1 MGAGLIGYDRPSIAT
16 RALMGPMLRLDA
28 QRLRWA
34 FGTPRFLQLAQ
45 QRAAGVVRREVAA
58 S

>member
-1 MGAGLIGYDRPSIAT
+1 MTIQTAARLETP
-16 RALMGPMLRLDA
+16 PMPTTAA

-34 FGTPRFLQLAQ
+34 FGTPRYLQMARD
-45 QRAAGVVRREVAA
+45 RAAGTVRSEVVA

>member
-1 MGAGLIGYDRPSIAT
+1 
-16 RALMGPMLRLDA
+16 MGPMLRLDA

-34 FGTPRFLQLAQ
+34 FGTPRYLQMARD
-45 QRAAGVVRREVAA
+45 RAAGVVRPEVAA